1 MLLDN
6 KKKGLRDLLKAR
18 GLGSKDAS
26 GSQPPHMPP
35 PPPPP
40 INVFASAGLKK
51 RNKDKERIE
60 ERELV
65 PQKDGVPPRKQ

>member
-35 PPPPP
+35 LLLLLSM
-40 INVFASAGLKK
+40 FL
-51 RNKDKERIE
+51 
-60 ERELV
+60 
-65 PQKDGVPPRKQ
+65 PQLA

>member
-18 GLGSKDAS
+18 GSGSKDAS

-35 PPPPP
+35 LLLLLLSM
-40 INVFASAGLKK
+40 FL
-51 RNKDKERIE
+51 
-60 ERELV
+60 
-65 PQKDGVPPRKQ
+65 PQLA